1 MIQKAFLFVLL
12 LLILLILKT
21 NAQTPI
27 PPRYDGFAFGG
38 PSSAPILL
46 EGFFDVLCPD
56 CAAGWP
62 TINKVI
68 AHYGNQLNFLMH
80 TFPLPY
86 HTNAF
91 IANQGVHV
99 VSKATMN
106 LTSVH
111 AYAALMFANQAQFWN
126 AATMNM
132 TTFQVIAAM
141 GSLVDMSGIM
151 KGADWITGVN
161 DANLNMDT
169 RISWKYGCSRGVTG
183 TPTFIINGV
192 YTSADDTWTEADWY
206 TLIDGLLQQQKEA
219 ERMSEYSFV
228 ELMQL
233 SNTTC
238 PSGESYCQYTPTKSE
253 CCLPGEACIPNVGCR
268 C

>member
-1 MIQKAFLFVLL
+1 VSV
-12 LLILLILKT
+12 

-68 AHYGNQLNFLMH
+68 AHYGNQLNFIMH

-91 IANQGVHV
+91 FANQGVHV

-106 LTSVH
+106 ISTVH
-111 AYAALMFANQAQFWN
+111 AYTALMFANQANFWN
-126 AATMNM
+126 AITMNM
-132 TTFQVIAAM
+132 TVNQVIAAM
-141 GSLVDMSGIM
+141 GSLVESSGIM
-151 KGADWITGVN
+151 KGQDWIAGVN

-192 YTSADDTWTEADWY
+192 YTSADDTWTEQDWY
-206 TLIDGLLQQQKEA
+206 TLIDGLLQQQKES
-219 ERMSEYSFV
+219 ERIQTSYTFT
-228 ELMQL
+228 ELMSL
-233 SNTTC
+233 SNNTC
-238 PSGESYCQYTPTKSE
+238 PAGESFCQYTPTKSE

>member
-1 MIQKAFLFVLL
+1 LL
-12 LLILLILKT
+12 LLILLMLKT

-91 IANQGVHV
+91 I
-99 VSKATMN
+99 
-106 LTSVH
+106 
-111 AYAALMFANQAQFWN
+111 ANQAQFWN

-206 TLIDGLLQQQKEA
+206 ALIDGLLQQQKEA

-238 PSGESYCQYTPTKSE
+238 PAGESYCQYTPTKSE